1 MIKGEKI
8 NGKNF
13 SRDSYG
19 VSSVIGVVLMMM
31 LVVMI
36 TSVIAAFVFDAVTG
50 EKQSPCAELVVKNA
64 VEDGHNITI
73 VHYGGDRIRVYSGG
87 AALDIDI
94 KYEGQVCN
102 LINNTN
108 ATLNGELLIP
118 GMDPFFRLGD
128 ELEVNVTY
136 SATGDANRKFKPGES
151 ICIVYKPA
159 DCILQRVMVV

>member
-1 MIKGEKI
+1 MIKGKKI
-8 NGKNF
+8 NGKRF
-13 SRDSYG
+13 SRDAYG

-50 EKQSPCAELVVKNA
+50 EKQSPCAELVVNA
-64 VEDGHNITI
+64 EEGNHNITI
-73 VHYGGDRIRVYSGG
+73 VHYGGDTINIGSSLNNIEIRYN
-87 AALDIDI
+87 
-94 KYEGQVCN
+94 GQVCN
-102 LINNTN
+102 STN
-108 ATLNGELLIP
+108 ITSSNSAGTFYLGE
-118 GMDPFFRLGD
+118 

-136 SATGDANRKFKPGES
+136 GATGDPTRNLTAGDS

>member
-1 MIKGEKI
+1 MGKI
-8 NGKNF
+8 NGKRF
-13 SRDSYG
+13 SLDAYG

-50 EKQSPCAELVVKNA
+50 EKQSPCAELVVEGA
-64 VEDGHNITI
+64 VEGKVKGNHNITI
-73 VHYGGDRIRVYSGG
+73 VHYGGDRINLGSNLNNIEIRYN
-87 AALDIDI
+87 
-94 KYEGQVCN
+94 GQVCN
-102 LINNTN
+102 STN
-108 ATLNGELLIP
+108 ITNPADT
-118 GMDPFFRLGD
+118 FFNLGD

-136 SATGDANRKFKPGES
+136 GATGDANRKFEAGDSDDPGDS

>member
-1 MIKGEKI
+1 
-8 NGKNF
+8 
-13 SRDSYG
+13 
-19 VSSVIGVVLMMM
+19 MMM

-50 EKQSPCAELVVKNA
+50 EKQSPCAELVVKKA
-64 VEDGHNITI
+64 VVDGHNITI
-73 VHYGGDRIRVYSGG
+73 VHYGGDMIRVYSGG

-102 LINNTN
+102 IINNTN
-108 ATLNGELLIP
+108 ATLNGELLIS
-118 GMDPFFRLGD
+118 GMDPFRLGD

-136 SATGDANRKFKPGES
+136 SATGDANRKFEAGES

>member
-1 MIKGEKI
+1 MIKGKKI
-8 NGKNF
+8 NGKRF
-13 SRDSYG
+13 SRDAYG

-50 EKQSPCAELVVKNA
+50 EKQSPCAELVVKGAEEGN
-64 VEDGHNITI
+64 HNITI
-73 VHYGGDRIRVYSGG
+73 VHYGGDTINIGSSLNNIEIRYN
-87 AALDIDI
+87 
-94 KYEGQVCN
+94 GQVCN
-102 LINNTN
+102 STN
-108 ATLNGELLIP
+108 ITSSNSAGTFYLGE
-118 GMDPFFRLGD
+118 

-136 SATGDANRKFKPGES
+136 GATGDPTRNLTAGDS